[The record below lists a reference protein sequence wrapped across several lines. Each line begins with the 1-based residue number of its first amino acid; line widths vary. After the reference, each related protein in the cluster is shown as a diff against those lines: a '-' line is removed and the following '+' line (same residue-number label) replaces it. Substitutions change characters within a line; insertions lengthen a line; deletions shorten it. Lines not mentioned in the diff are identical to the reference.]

1 MAESEQGK
9 RSCPA
14 CHSESSVHRG
24 LKNAFILLSC
34 QKCGTVYTEELP
46 GSSNSEDYDDY
57 YTHDNLSTPEFIDR
71 RLDEIVADFA
81 RYRQANR
88 LLEIGFG
95 AGSFLHAA
103 ERAGWKVEGVEVSKT
118 AADHGNATGLKTFC
132 GDLAD
137 AHYENG
143 SFDVVI
149 ASELLEHVPNPQVMI
164 REIARIVRP
173 GGLFWATTPSSRGV
187 SARLLGT
194 EWSVVSPPEH
204 LHLFSEAGV
213 RSLLLSEGFKSCEV
227 RTEGTNPIELI
238 GRLRRQANDS
248 IEKPN
253 ASVVRVTTGYQL
265 NASLLKSRPR
275 RALKDFMNGLL
286 RLSHLGDSL
295 KIRAER

>member
-14 CHSESSVHRG
+14 CHSENSIHRG
-24 LKNAFILLSC
+24 RKNAFQLLSC
-34 QKCGTVYTEELP
+34 QKCGTVYTQELP
-46 GSSNSEDYDDY
+46 GSSNSQDYDDY
-57 YTHDNLSTPEFIDR
+57 YTDDNLSTPEFIDR
-71 RLDEIVADFA
+71 R
-81 RYRQANR
+81 
-88 LLEIGFG
+88 LEIGFG

-103 ERAGWKVEGVEVSKT
+103 ERAGWNVEGVEVSKT
-118 AADHGNATGLKTFC
+118 AEAHGSATGLKTFC

-137 AHYENG
+137 ARYEDG

-173 GGLFWATTPSSRGV
+173 GGLFWATTPSARGV
-187 SARLLGT
+187 SARLLGN

-238 GRLRRQANDS
+238 GRLRRQANNKV
-248 IEKPN
+248 EKPN
-253 ASVVRVTTGYQL
+253 ASVVRVNTGYQL